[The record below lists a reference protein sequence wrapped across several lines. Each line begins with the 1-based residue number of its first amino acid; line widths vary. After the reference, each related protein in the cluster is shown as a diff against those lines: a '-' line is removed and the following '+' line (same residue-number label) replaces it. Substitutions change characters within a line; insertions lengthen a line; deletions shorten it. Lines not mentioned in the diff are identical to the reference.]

1 MDFLL
6 ITVLA
11 GSLGMGQPAQT
22 SQVQVKLPSSLP
34 ANCVQAAAD
43 RYSVPAMLLLA
54 IVKWESRGKQVMNC
68 RNAAGGCD
76 LGISQINSQWWAPY
90 LMKNYGIQPE
100 RLMNDNCQALMAQSY
115 ILRKESQSAQCKG
128 DLWCAAARYHSPN
141 SADLQ
146 RQYIAKVWDAHLGI
160 LQRGAF

>member
-1 MDFLL
+1 MDLLL

-11 GSLGMGQPAQT
+11 GSLGMGQPAET
-22 SQVQVKLPSSLP
+22 RQVQVSLPDTLP
-34 ANCVQAAAD
+34 ANCVQAAAE

-54 IVKWESRGKQVMNC
+54 IVKWESRGKQAVNC

-76 LGISQINSQWWAPY
+76 LGISQINTQWWAPY
-90 LMKNYGIQPE
+90 LAKNYGIRPE
-100 RLMNDNCQALMAQSY
+100 RLLNDNCQALMAQSY
-115 ILRKESQSAQCKG
+115 ILRKESRTTQCKG

-146 RQYIAKVWDAHLGI
+146 RAYIAKVWDAHLGI

>member
-22 SQVQVKLPSSLP
+22 SQVKVALPEQLP

-54 IVKWESRGKQVMNC
+54 IVKWESRGKQAVNC
-68 RNAAGGCD
+68 KNAAGGCD
-76 LGISQINSQWWAPY
+76 LGIAQINTKWWAPH
-90 LMKNYGIQPE
+90 LLQNYGIAPD
-100 RLMNDNCQALMAQSY
+100 RLLNDNCQALMAQSY
-115 ILRKESQSAQCKG
+115 ILRKESRAQQCKG

-141 SADLQ
+141 SAELQ
-146 RQYIAKVWDAHLGI
+146 QKYIARVWDAHLGI
-160 LQRGAF
+160 LRRGAF

>member
-1 MDFLL
+1 MDLLL

-11 GSLGMGQPAQT
+11 GSLGMGQPAET
-22 SQVQVKLPSSLP
+22 RQVQVSLPEALPS
-34 ANCVQAAAD
+34 NCVQAAAE

-54 IVKWESRGKQVMNC
+54 IVKWESRGKQAVNC

-76 LGISQINSQWWAPY
+76 LGISQINTQWRAPY
-90 LMKNYGIQPE
+90 LAKNYGIRPE
-100 RLMNDNCQALMAQSY
+100 RLLNDNCQALMAQSY
-115 ILRKESQSAQCKG
+115 ILRKESRSAQCRG

-141 SADLQ
+141 SPDLQ
-146 RQYIAKVWDAHLGI
+146 RAYIAKVWDAHIGI

>member
-22 SQVQVKLPSSLP
+22 SQVKVSLP
-34 ANCVQAAAD
+34 GQLPAHCVQAAANQYD
-43 RYSVPAMLLLA
+43 VPAMLLLA
-54 IVKWESRGKQVMNC
+54 IVKRESRGRQAVNC
-68 RNAAGGCD
+68 RNAGGGCD

-90 LMKNYGIQPE
+90 LMKNYGIAPE
-100 RLMNDNCQALMAQSY
+100 RLLNDNCQALMAQSF
-115 ILRKESQSAQCKG
+115 ILRKESRSAQCNG

-141 SADLQ
+141 SLDLQ
-146 RQYIAKVWDAHLGI
+146 RQYVAKVWEAHVDI